1 MKILLIDDHEL
12 FATSLKMVLENDNAI
27 SKVTKVENPKYIPK
41 YLKED
46 DYSIIILDI
55 HLGNNLSGIEIGKK
69 IKKIYP
75 EILLIFLTGFDLR
88 EYKFQAQK
96 IGANGF
102 FNKSISPKDLINAL
116 KKIVKNNSTSF
127 VNNSEN
133 KTIISPRQKEILLE
147 ISKGKKHPEIA
158 VYLNISRRTVESELQ
173 IIYYKL
179 NAKNAAEAV
188 KKGIE
193 LGIIQVYN

>member
-1 MKILLIDDHEL
+1 M
-12 FATSLKMVLENDNAI
+12 
-27 SKVTKVENPKYIPK
+27 
-41 YLKED
+41 
-46 DYSIIILDI
+46 
-55 HLGNNLSGIEIGKK
+55 G
-69 IKKIYP
+69 
-75 EILLIFLTGFDLR
+75 
-88 EYKFQAQK
+88 
-96 IGANGF
+96 NGF